1 MCLAFV
7 ALISDSYAEA
17 LEYSEHSLSVAI
29 TANDQISALG
39 GKAFALVLLRR
50 TEEGAKLLEEYR
62 HRCRVDGNLF
72 SLRASEGILGICK
85 IFQGRIADGIHVI
98 EEAILR
104 EEEDGYRTRADWHR
118 INLAEVYLQIL
129 GRNERAPLPIILR
142 NLPILLKVMF
152 TAGSRIRTLIARVL
166 ENPHFDPAGHH
177 VGHAQMVLGLLFKLK
192 KKRTLAVHHLT
203 EARRILSQ
211 FGQTPILARVETA
224 LAELGT

>member
-1 MCLAFV
+1 
-7 ALISDSYAEA
+7 
-17 LEYSEHSLSVAI
+17 
-29 TANDQISALG
+29 
-39 GKAFALVLLRR
+39 
-50 TEEGAKLLEEYR
+50 
-62 HRCRVDGNLF
+62 
-72 SLRASEGILGICK
+72 
-85 IFQGRIADGIHVI
+85 VI

-166 ENPHFDPAGHH
+166 ENPH
-177 VGHAQMVLGLLFKLK
+177 
-192 KKRTLAVHHLT
+192 
-203 EARRILSQ
+203 RRILSQ